1 VITNIQKDRP
11 LVIGYISAIIGALLF
26 GSVSTVAKPIV
37 SSINPLMLACLV
49 YLISGLAIT
58 PVVKPVKNP
67 MNRKDYSPLLIIS
80 ISGAV
85 VAPTMFFFGLKL
97 TTAADSSLLSNGE
110 IIFSIILALTL
121 FGEKLNRIGYVAQH

>member
-1 VITNIQKDRP
+1 MF
-11 LVIGYISAIIGALLF
+11 GYISAIIGALLF

-58 PVVKPVKNP
+58 PVVKPIMNP
-67 MNRKDYSPLLIIS
+67 MNRKDYSLLLIIS
-80 ISGAV
+80 VAGAV